1 MIIVYNNRE
10 YEYLVSV
17 YWLSLKRRYQHIEG
31 GQYVVYISK
40 VVNMCGV
47 CYNGIYMAGSKAQKV
62 VQLLQGNRELT
73 TKVLREAGYAESSAR
88 KLGTVKKTKTFQ
100 QLMERYLPQKHLQE
114 KHREFLDAPRIVRTY
129 KKGELEIET
138 IETDSNAVKALDMA
152 YKLRGLYAPE
162 KHIVGDVS
170 LGRYDEMS
178 TEELL
183 KLDKQYNGSTS

>member
-1 MIIVYNNRE
+1 MA
-10 YEYLVSV
+10 
-17 YWLSLKRRYQHIEG
+17 SL
-31 GQYVVYISK
+31 
-40 VVNMCGV
+40 
-47 CYNGIYMAGSKAQKV
+47 KAQKAT
-62 VQLLQGNRELT
+62 LLLEKHHGNVGKAML
-73 TKVLREAGYAESSAR
+73 EAGYSPSTAR
-88 KLGTVKKTKTFQ
+88 TPQRMLKTKTFAN
-100 QLMERYLPQKHLQE
+100 LMDKYLPTNHLQK

-129 KKGELEIET
+129 KKGELEVET

-183 KLDKQYNGSTS
+183 KLDEQYNGSTS